1 MKSFLIHPKVFIPLR
16 GLIHVKAVM
25 YEELVPFP
33 QVLACFDGRDFP
45 VAGMES
51 VNPLAVG
58 IKAVIDFVSQCGGVV
73 LS

>member
-1 MKSFLIHPKVFIPLR
+1 
-16 GLIHVKAVM
+16 M

-58 IKAVIDFVSQCGGVV
+58 IEAVINFVSQGGRVV
-73 LS
+73 FRRLELNMNVCKKTLFFLKTSF